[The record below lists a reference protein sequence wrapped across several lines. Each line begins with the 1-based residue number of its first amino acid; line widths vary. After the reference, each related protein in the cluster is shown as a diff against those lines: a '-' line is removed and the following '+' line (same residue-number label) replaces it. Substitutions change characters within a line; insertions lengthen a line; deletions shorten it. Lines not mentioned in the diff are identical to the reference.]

1 MTNSLDSTRLRNL
14 KEKGF
19 KLLFLT
25 CAIISI
31 ITTLAIIY
39 ILVSDSI
46 SFFSEIPITE
56 FLLGTEWY
64 PTMMPQEF
72 GVLPLLAGT
81 IMITVGAAIVAI
93 PLGVATAVYLSEYAD
108 KRLRK
113 IIKPILEVLA
123 GIPTIVYGFFALTFI
138 TPILQNIFPDVGIF
152 NAASASIVV
161 GIMILPMISSLSEDA
176 INAVPDEIKRGGYAL
191 GATKLR
197 VTTNIT
203 IPAALSGILSSFIL
217 GISRAIGETMA
228 VTIAAGRTPNITANP
243 FESIQTMTS
252 AMVEIGSS
260 DVAVG
265 SLPYQSLFAVGLLLF
280 IITLLMNMVSQYMK
294 SKYQEVYD

>member
-1 MTNSLDSTRLRNL
+1 MTKSLDSTRLRNL

-19 KLLFLT
+19 KILFLT
-25 CAIISI
+25 CAIISVL
-31 ITTLAIIY
+31 TTLAIIY
-39 ILVSDSI
+39 ILLSDSI
-46 SFFSEIPITE
+46 RFFSEVPITE
-56 FLLGTEWY
+56 FLFGTEWY
-64 PTMMPQEF
+64 PTMLPQEF
-72 GVLPLLAGT
+72 GVLPLLSGT
-81 IMITVGAAIVAI
+81 IMITIGAAIVAI

-108 KRLRK
+108 KRTRK
-113 IIKPILEVLA
+113 TIKPILEVLA

-138 TPILQNIFPDVGIF
+138 TPILQTIFPDVGIF

-161 GIMILPMISSLSEDA
+161 GIMILPMVSSLSEDA
-176 INAVPDEIKRGGYAL
+176 INAVPNEIKRGGYAL
-191 GATKLR
+191 GATKFR

-203 IPAALSGILSSFIL
+203 IPAAVSGILSSFIL

-228 VTIAAGRTPNITANP
+228 VTIAAGRNPNITANP
-243 FESIQTMTS
+243 FESIQTMTA

-280 IITLLMNMVSQYMK
+280 IITLLMNLVSQYMK
-294 SKYQEVYD
+294 SRYQEVYD